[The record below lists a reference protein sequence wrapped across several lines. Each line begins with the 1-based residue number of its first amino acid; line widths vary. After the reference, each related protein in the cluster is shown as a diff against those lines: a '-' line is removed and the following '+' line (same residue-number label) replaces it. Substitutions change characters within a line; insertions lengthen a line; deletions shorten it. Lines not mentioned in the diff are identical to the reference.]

1 MKRWRAVLAMVVSA
15 LASAAVAVPARA
27 ADIDP
32 DAGSIGVS
40 VQITPIECASGCGVG
55 AEGVGSLAASGLPPL
70 EPVLWAAALV
80 LALGTALV
88 LRATV
93 SPRARTT
100 PVSDSGDG
108 ACQS

>member
-1 MKRWRAVLAMVVSA
+1 MKRWGAVLAT
-15 LASAAVAVPARA
+15 LASTIAAAAVTVPAHA

-32 DAGSIGVS
+32 DPGSIGVS

-55 AEGVGSLAASGLPPL
+55 AEGVGSLAASGLPPV

-80 LALGTALV
+80 LALGAALV

-93 SPRARTT
+93 SRRARTT
-100 PVSDSGDG
+100 SASDSGDG

>member
-1 MKRWRAVLAMVVSA
+1 MKRWGAVLAMVVSA

-80 LALGTALV
+80 LALGTVLV

-93 SPRARTT
+93 SRRARTT